1 MANLRKID
9 CEHYSACLDMAAKQR
24 GKFDC
29 TGCERYSR
37 MEAME
42 EGFEHELNGKGIGG
56 TDNTVQ
62 LSVSARKDQ
71 EVRMETQAEYK
82 PTSKK
87 CTKCGKD
94 KPLEAFAASKVSKF
108 GHYSRCRECIKKQ
121 SAEYWLKRGKFVRK
135 DSGKHPAKPRDPI
148 APGSTVL
155 KKLVDKARA
164 AKAAMIDGGTDKP
177 SLSVNHAPA
186 SWGQAQALAE
196 EHWEYIRRLLVT
208 HGDDGDPDELAKIEF
223 HYKSAMIHGYK
234 HGQADAG

>member
-1 MANLRKID
+1 
-9 CEHYSACLDMAAKQR
+9 
-24 GKFDC
+24 
-29 TGCERYSR
+29 

-42 EGFEHELNGKGIGG
+42 RGFEDELNGKGIGG

-82 PTSKK
+82 PTTKE
-87 CTKCGKD
+87 CTKCGED
-94 KPLEAFAASKVSKF
+94 KPFNEFSKSAMGKYGHRSICKVCDCAACNKRSL
-108 GHYSRCRECIKKQ
+108 KKRMLKNAKAAVK
-121 SAEYWLKRGKFVRK
+121 AEQ
-135 DSGKHPAKPRDPI
+135 PI

-164 AKAAMIDGGTDKP
+164 ANKGGT
-177 SLSVNHAPA
+177 PA
-186 SWGQAQALAE
+186 IGRTVEPNGRAKILAD
-196 EHWEYIRRLLVT
+196 EHWAYIRSLLVT

-234 HGQADAG
+234 HGVDDRERAIQS